1 MQQLPRPADL
11 FNLTGKT
18 ALVSGASGALGSA
31 AARALAGAGAHVV
44 LVGGNSEKLN
54 ELQQELEQ
62 QNASASVCE
71 GRPTDEASAAAI
83 IASADAHGG
92 IDILVAAA
100 GTAIVK
106 PIAEMEP
113 EQWDTVMDANVR
125 QVWLLSRAATQSF
138 IEQDRGG
145 KIILISSV
153 RAQFA
158 TPAGTSAYG
167 PSKSAINMLTKSLAV
182 ELGPHQVCVNAIAPT
197 VIRSKLTA
205 WLFEDDAA
213 EARAGVLARIPVG
226 RLGEPEDFNG
236 VFMFLAS
243 GASDLVTGEIINVDG
258 GFSAN

>member
-1 MQQLPRPADL
+1 MAELPNPSAL

-18 ALVSGASGALGSA
+18 AIISGASGALGAA

-44 LVGGNSEKLN
+44 LVGGNIERLN
-54 ELQQELEQ
+54 ELQQELAAQ
-62 QNASASVCE
+62 DASASVFA
-71 GRPTDEASAAAI
+71 GRPEDEASADEI
-83 IASADAHGG
+83 IAAAVPHGG

-106 PIAEMEP
+106 PIAEMQLDE
-113 EQWDTVMDANVR
+113 WDQVMDANVR
-125 QVWLLSRAATQSF
+125 QVWLLSRAASRAFVAQ
-138 IEQDRGG
+138 ERGG

-167 PSKSAINMLTKSLAV
+167 PSKSAINMLTRSLAV
-182 ELGPHQVCVNAIAPT
+182 ELGPHKVCVNAIAPT

-205 WLFEDDAA
+205 WLFEESGA
-213 EARAGVLARIPVG
+213 EARKNVLARIPVG

-236 VFMFLAS
+236 AFMFLAS
-243 GASDLVTGEIINVDG
+243 SASDLMTGEIINIDG